1 MDSWRRVSA
10 HKRLWSTL
18 FEVKDTF
25 RGYLNYSWHRQD
37 KNCRYLLHMLYAQ
50 HLPLIIFNLKPHF
63 RVRNSSD
70 ILYKYPCMK
79 VEGCLAR

>member
-18 FEVKDTF
+18 LEVKDTL

-37 KNCRYLLHMLYAQ
+37 KNCRYLLLYA
-50 HLPLIIFNLKPHF
+50 HYLLLIIFSFKPQFHD
-63 RVRNSSD
+63 RNSTD
-70 ILYKYPCMK
+70 ILYQYPCLN